1 MATNLNKFFV
11 FVSNENTQGFKDSH
25 LGITTDSYA
34 RKITFLSGTG
44 EIMTHGQVFALDRGE
59 EIKTLKNFIGTELPT
74 EIDGVSVS
82 SVIDYINKVYTIA
95 VADRVGLDD
104 DTSRISTL
112 ESYLGKPKIDEEA
125 STGLFNEVDSIKESI
140 NILNSDGITEGSIR
154 NIVDASIAD
163 LISEAPDQF
172 NTLKEIADWIQKDV
186 NNNLGFDAAKR
197 IVDLENAVGKENTS
211 LDNESNA
218 TGIYKTL
225 DEMKEEILGIESPD
239 GIIDTRLTHL
249 VQSLASSVNLASS
262 TIQDPENVDKNTSVD
277 VIASVTISE
286 KDGKLNQENSSK
298 KTVKADAA
306 GAAKSVYYELLGKST
321 DSVDSLTLYG
331 VKKYSK
337 KLVDD
342 KNVNAKV
349 NDDETLITASA
360 ANNEVVISSSTDLR
374 NAVSKA
380 NNSLQ
385 SASISIPEESN
396 IYLSVNQAS
405 NSSAK
410 NPSWIITP
418 NIGTLTNTTTG
429 SKLLNYNDGLAS
441 TKVVA
446 DAINDI
452 EMWEEYA
459 GTV

>member
-44 EIMTHGQVFALDRGE
+44 EIMTHGQIFAIDRGE
-59 EIKTLKNFIGTELPT
+59 EIKTLKNFIGTELPA

-95 VADRVGLDD
+95 VADRIGLDD

-112 ESYLGKPKIDEEA
+112 ESYLGKPKINEEA

-225 DEMKEEILGIESPD
+225 DEMKEEILGIKSPN
-239 GIIDTRLTHL
+239 GIINTHL
-249 VQSLASSVNLASS
+249 TYLIESLSSNVNLASS
-262 TIQDPENVDKNTSVD
+262 TTQDPENVDKNTSVD
-277 VIASVTISE
+277 VISSVTISE

-298 KTVKADAA
+298 KTVKVDAA
-306 GAAKSVYYELLGKST
+306 GAAKSAYDELLGKST

-349 NDDETLITASA
+349 SDGETLITASA
-360 ANNEVVISSSTDLR
+360 ANNEVVISSSADLR

-385 SASISIPEESN
+385 SASISTPEESN

-405 NSSAK
+405 NSSVK

-418 NIGTLTNTTTG
+418 NIGTLTNVTTG